1 GEYEAGHIP
10 GAHQLHGGRV
20 LWRLG
25 ELPRDKTIVTH
36 CQTGSRS
43 AVIASLLRASGFEG
57 VAELEGSYEAWR
69 ALREKTSA

>member
-43 AVIASLLRASGFEG
+43 GVVASALRAAGFR
-57 VAELEGSYEAWR
+57 VAELDGGYEAWQE
-69 ALREKTSA
+69 ANKKISA